1 MRFQPQFGIEFW
13 RGSCFLGKD
22 GFGPFVEALVADL
35 LAADAA
41 AVEPQRLAGE
51 AGQGGAVGADR
62 DEGAGEARQP
72 VFEPVDRGKTE
83 VVGPTGIAAWRDRV
97 FQSVLISGAAAS
109 ITKQRSRT

>member
-1 MRFQPQFGIEFW
+1 MRFQPQFGIEFL
-13 RGSCFLGKD
+13 RGAGFLGKD

-51 AGQGGAVGADR
+51 AGPEGAVVADR

-72 VFEPVDRGKTE
+72 VFGPVDRGQNAG
-83 VVGPTGIAAWRDRV
+83 VGEEETRRGGEEGVSTVRV
-97 FQSVLISGAAAS
+97 RGWP
-109 ITKQRSRT
+109 